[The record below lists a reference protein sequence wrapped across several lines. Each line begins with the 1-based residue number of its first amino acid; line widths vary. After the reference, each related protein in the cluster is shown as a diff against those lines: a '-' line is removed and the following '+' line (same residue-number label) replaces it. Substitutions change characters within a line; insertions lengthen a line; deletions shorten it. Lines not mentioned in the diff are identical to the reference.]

1 MRVDGI
7 IPVAQR
13 GKTRYSPGNSSTVM
27 NFMLVGVGGALGSM
41 ARHGVG
47 MAIARATPANLT
59 PYATMTVNLAG
70 CLAIGVLA
78 GLVASHRVVMGTG
91 TRAFVFAGVLGGFT
105 TFSSFGLDTFTLAHG
120 GRAGVAAMN
129 VAIQVAAG
137 LALVAAG
144 YAVAA
149 RVQ

>member
-1 MRVDGI
+1 VTNLI
-7 IPVAQR
+7 
-13 GKTRYSPGNSSTVM
+13 
-27 NFMLVGVGGALGSM
+27 LVGIGGALGSM

-47 MAIARATPANLT
+47 VAIARAAPANVS
-59 PYATMTVNLAG
+59 PYATMTVNMVG

-78 GLVASHRVVMGTG
+78 GLVASHRLVMGAG
-91 TRAFVFAGVLGGFT
+91 MRAFIFVGVLGGFT

-120 GRAGVAAMN
+120 GRAGVAAAN

>member
-1 MRVDGI
+1 M
-7 IPVAQR
+7 
-13 GKTRYSPGNSSTVM
+13 M
-27 NFMLVGVGGALGSM
+27 NVMLVGIGGALGSM

-47 MAIARATPANLT
+47 AAIARVSPANVS

-70 CLAIGVLA
+70 CLTIGVLA
-78 GLVASHRVVMGTG
+78 GLVASHRLVMGPG
-91 TRAFVFAGVLGGFT
+91 VRAFVFAGVLGGFT
-105 TFSSFGLDTFTLAHG
+105 TFSTFGLDSFTLAHG
-120 GRAGVAAMN
+120 GRVGTAAMN